1 MDMSQV
7 VSQMGILVF
16 IMVVGFVCAKI
27 GLTGPEFNRRIS
39 GVVMNVLLVFTIL
52 YSVMNTDMEMDL
64 AGVGFVTLCFVVM
77 FTVMSTLGFL
87 TAKLLR
93 PGKERSGITFF
104 AVTFA
109 NTVFLGFPVIEAL
122 YGADGIFI
130 AAISNI
136 PFNLMAYTVGLGA
149 VRGGVKGLTVRKALA
164 PPLVASLLAVL
175 LFLSGIEVPKFVS
188 DAFGTMSGA
197 TIPMSMLIVGTSLGS
212 VSLKSAAGNWRVY
225 AVVAIKL
232 LVAPVVVWFVTRL
245 FVTDEML
252 LGVTVILASAPTAM
266 IATLFA
272 IECGRDEGY
281 ASECVFIGTVLSAVT
296 MPIMIWLLL

>member
-77 FTVMSTLGFL
+77 FAVMSTLGFL

-272 IECGRDEGY
+272 IECGRD
-281 ASECVFIGTVLSAVT
+281 
-296 MPIMIWLLL
+296 

>member
-1 MDMSQV
+1 
-7 VSQMGILVF
+7 
-16 IMVVGFVCAKI
+16 
-27 GLTGPEFNRRIS
+27 
-39 GVVMNVLLVFTIL
+39 
-52 YSVMNTDMEMDL
+52 
-64 AGVGFVTLCFVVM
+64 
-77 FTVMSTLGFL
+77 
-87 TAKLLR
+87 
-93 PGKERSGITFF
+93 
-104 AVTFA
+104 
-109 NTVFLGFPVIEAL
+109 
-122 YGADGIFI
+122 
-130 AAISNI
+130 
-136 PFNLMAYTVGLGA
+136 MAYTVGLGA

-164 PPLVASLLAVL
+164 PPLAASLLAVL

>member
-1 MDMSQV
+1 MDMTEV

-16 IMVVGFVCAKI
+16 VMVVGFVCAK
-27 GLTGPEFNRRIS
+27 L
-39 GVVMNVLLVFTIL
+39 GVTNSDSNKHLSNIVMNVLLVCTIL
-52 YSVMNTDMEMDL
+52 YSVMNTEMEMDL
-64 AGVGFVTLCFVVM
+64 ADLGFVLLSFVAM
-77 FTVMSTLGFL
+77 FAVLSALGWV
-87 TAKLLR
+87 TAKVLR
-93 PGKERSGITFF
+93 PGAERKGITFF